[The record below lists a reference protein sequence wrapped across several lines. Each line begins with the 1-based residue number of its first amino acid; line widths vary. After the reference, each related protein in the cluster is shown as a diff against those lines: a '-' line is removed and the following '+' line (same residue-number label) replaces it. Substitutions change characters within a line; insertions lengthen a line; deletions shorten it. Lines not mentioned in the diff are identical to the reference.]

1 MEIFKGKIKDFTG
14 RTLLEEAR
22 EEYEKI
28 KDPALD
34 AAAEKL
40 LKALADYLNLAIEKR
55 DTVAISSIY
64 EAMVG
69 GLFWPDGV
77 QEMWQVE
84 LTHNACSI
92 ATGIILQGIKCH
104 GAD

>member
-69 GLFWPDGV
+69 GAVLAGRSSGNV
-77 QEMWQVE
+77 AGRAHAQR
-84 LTHNACSI
+84 
-92 ATGIILQGIKCH
+92 LQHCDRHYLAGDKMSWR
-104 GAD
+104 

>member
-1 MEIFKGKIKDFTG
+1 MEIFKGKVEDFTG

-22 EEYEKI
+22 EEYEKR

-34 AAAEKL
+34 AAAAKL
-40 LKALADYLNLAIEKR
+40 LEALADYLNMAIEKR

-69 GLFWPDGV
+69 G
-77 QEMWQVE
+77 
-84 LTHNACSI
+84 CSSR
-92 ATGIILQGIKCH
+92 AECRKC
-104 GAD
+104 GRSSSRTTLAALRPALYCRG